1 MFALPALPAIGAAAG
16 PLLRLA
22 GGLAIPAIGGYLG
35 SKYAEGQAKPSK
47 TTVTVTPVGSD
58 PSAGSGPSAGSVPIP
73 YQNDL
78 PPPDRKDTSGDLGG
92 SSTADQLAL
101 LKYAEEMAR
110 RQTEASQKF
119 YPKRLEYDYQD
130 YKRKADIAG
139 SQAFRLSQ
147 EKTFRDTERDTI
159 LAWQKITEA
168 TINRDTQLAQG
179 MMNLSAT
186 LGMPNPNVLTALAP
200 YSQQATAA
208 FKPGVPVF

>member
-1 MFALPALPAIGAAAG
+1 MFALPALPAIGASAG
-16 PLLRLA
+16 TLLRLA

-47 TTVTVTPVGSD
+47 TTVTVPSVGPD
-58 PSAGSGPSAGSVPIP
+58 PSAESGLPAGSVPPP
-73 YQNDL
+73 YPVL
-78 PPPDRKDTSGDLGG
+78 PPPDKNNTPGDLGG
-92 SSTADQLAL
+92 SPLADQLAL
-101 LKYAEEMAR
+101 FKYAEEWSK
-110 RQTEASQKF
+110 RQAEESRKF

>member
-1 MFALPALPAIGAAAG
+1 MFPLPALPAVGAAVG

-47 TTVTVTPVGSD
+47 PTVTVPPVGSE
-58 PSAGSGPSAGSVPIP
+58 SSTGSVPPAGSVPPP
-73 YQNDL
+73 YPDL
-78 PPPDRKDTSGDLGG
+78 PPPDRNNPPGDLGG
-92 SSTADQLAL
+92 SSVTDQLVL
-101 LKYAEEMAR
+101 LKAAEDMAR
-110 RQTEASQKF
+110 RQTEESRKF
-119 YPKRLEYDYQD
+119 YPKKIEYEFQD

-168 TINRDTQLAQG
+168 TINRDTQLAYG

-186 LGMPNPNVLTALAP
+186 LGMPNPNVLAALAP

-208 FKPGVPVF
+208 FKPGLPVF

>member
-1 MFALPALPAIGAAAG
+1 MSFLRFAGN
-16 PLLRLA
+16 LA
-22 GGLAIPAIGGYLG
+22 GGVAGGLVIPAIGYLG
-35 SKYAEGQAKPSK
+35 SKFAEGQAKPSG
-47 TTVTVTPVGSD
+47 TTVTVPSVGPD
-58 PSAGSGPSAGSVPIP
+58 PSAGSGPSARSIPIP

-78 PPPDRKDTSGDLGG
+78 PPPDKNNSPGDLGG
-92 SSTADQLAL
+92 SPLADQLAV
-101 LKYAEEMAR
+101 LKYAEEMAK
-110 RQTEASQKF
+110 RQAEESRKF
-119 YPKRLEYDYQD
+119 YPKKLEYDYQY
-130 YKRKADIAG
+130 YKKQADIAG

-168 TINRDTQLAQG
+168 TINRDTQLAYG

>member
-1 MFALPALPAIGAAAG
+1 MFALPALPAVGAAVG

-22 GGLAIPAIGGYLG
+22 GSFAIPAIGGYVG

-47 TTVTVTPVGSD
+47 PTVTVPPVGSE
-58 PSAGSGPSAGSVPIP
+58 SSTGSVPPAGSVPPP
-73 YQNDL
+73 YPDL
-78 PPPDRKDTSGDLGG
+78 PPPDRNNPPGDLGG
-92 SSTADQLAL
+92 SSVTDQLVL
-101 LKYAEEMAR
+101 LKAAEDMAR
-110 RQTEASQKF
+110 RQTEESRKF
-119 YPKRLEYDYQD
+119 YPTKLEYDFQD

-139 SQAFRLSQ
+139 PQAFRLSQ
-147 EKTFRDTERDTI
+147 EKTFRDTQRDTI

-168 TINRDTQLAQG
+168 TINRDTQLAYG

-208 FKPGVPVF
+208 FKPGLPVF

>member
-1 MFALPALPAIGAAAG
+1 MFALHALPAIGASAG
-16 PLLRLA
+16 TILRLA

-35 SKYAEGQAKPSK
+35 SKYAEGQAEPSK
-47 TTVTVTPVGSD
+47 TTVTVSPVGPD
-58 PSAGSGPSAGSVPIP
+58 PSAESGLPAGSVSPP
-73 YQNDL
+73 VL
-78 PPPDRKDTSGDLGG
+78 PPPDKNNTPGDLGG
-92 SSTADQLAL
+92 SPLADQLAV
-101 LKYAEEMAR
+101 LKYATEWSKRQSEESR
-110 RQTEASQKF
+110 KF
-119 YPKRLEYDYQD
+119 YPKKLEYDYQY
-130 YKRKADIAG
+130 YKKQADIAG

-168 TINRDTQLAQG
+168 TINRDTQLAYG

-208 FKPGVPVF
+208 FRPGVPVF

>member
-1 MFALPALPAIGAAAG
+1 MFALPALPAIGASAG
-16 PLLRLA
+16 TLLRLA

-47 TTVTVTPVGSD
+47 PTVTVPSVGSE

-78 PPPDRKDTSGDLGG
+78 PPPDGNNDPGNLGG
-92 SSTADQLAL
+92 SPLADQLAL
-101 LKYAEEMAR
+101 FKYAEEWSK
-110 RQTEASQKF
+110 RQAEESRKF

-147 EKTFRDTERDTI
+147 EKSFRDIEQTTI
-159 LAWQKITEA
+159 AAWQKITEA

-208 FKPGVPVF
+208 FRPGVPVF

>member
-1 MFALPALPAIGAAAG
+1 MSFLRFAGN
-16 PLLRLA
+16 LA
-22 GGLAIPAIGGYLG
+22 GGLAGGLVIPAIEYLG
-35 SKYAEGQAKPSK
+35 SKYAEGQAKPSR
-47 TTVTVTPVGSD
+47 TTVTVPTVGSE

-78 PPPDRKDTSGDLGG
+78 PPPDGNNDPGNLGG
-92 SSTADQLAL
+92 SPLADQLAV
-101 LKYAEEMAR
+101 LKYAEEMSK
-110 RQTEASQKF
+110 RQSEESRKF
-119 YPKRLEYDYQD
+119 YPKKLEYDYQY
-130 YKRKADIAG
+130 YKKQADIAG

-147 EKTFRDTERDTI
+147 EKSFRDIEQSTI
-159 LAWQKITEA
+159 AAWQKITEA

-208 FKPGVPVF
+208 FRPGVPVF

>member
-1 MFALPALPAIGAAAG
+1 MSFLTALPAVGAAAG

-22 GGLAIPAIGGYLG
+22 GSLAIPAIGGYLG

-47 TTVTVTPVGSD
+47 PTVTVPPVGPES
-58 PSAGSGPSAGSVPIP
+58 STGSVLPP
-73 YQNDL
+73 GSVTPPAPEL
-78 PPPDRKDTSGDLGG
+78 PPPDRNNAPGDLGG
-92 SSTADQLAL
+92 SSVADQLVL
-101 LKYAEEMAR
+101 IKYGDEMAR
-110 RQTEASQKF
+110 RQTEEARKF

-168 TINRDTQLAQG
+168 TINRDTQLAYG

-208 FKPGVPVF
+208 FKPGLPVF

>member
-1 MFALPALPAIGAAAG
+1 MSFLRFAGN
-16 PLLRLA
+16 LA
-22 GGLAIPAIGGYLG
+22 GGVAGGLVIPAIGYLG
-35 SKYAEGQAKPSK
+35 SKFVEGQAKPSK
-47 TTVTVTPVGSD
+47 TTVTVSPVGPD
-58 PSAGSGPSAGSVPIP
+58 PSAESGLPAGSVTPRDP
-73 YQNDL
+73 VL
-78 PPPDRKDTSGDLGG
+78 PPQDRNNAPGDLGG

-101 LKYAEEMAR
+101 LKYAEEWSK
-110 RQTEASQKF
+110 RQAEESRKF

-159 LAWQKITEA
+159 VAWQKITEA
-168 TINRDTQLAQG
+168 TINRDTQLAYG

-208 FKPGVPVF
+208 FRPGVPVF

>member
-1 MFALPALPAIGAAAG
+1 MFALPALPAIGASAG
-16 PLLRLA
+16 TLLRLA

-47 TTVTVTPVGSD
+47 TTVTVPPVGSE
-58 PSAGSGPSAGSVPIP
+58 PPAESGLPAGSVPPP
-73 YQNDL
+73 YPDL
-78 PPPDRKDTSGDLGG
+78 PPQDRNNAPGDLGG

-101 LKYAEEMAR
+101 LKYAEEWSK
-110 RQTEASQKF
+110 RQAEESRKF

-186 LGMPNPNVLTALAP
+186 LGMPNPNVLAALAP

-208 FKPGVPVF
+208 FKPGLPVF

>member
-1 MFALPALPAIGAAAG
+1 MFALPALPAIGASAG
-16 PLLRLA
+16 TLLRLA

-47 TTVTVTPVGSD
+47 PTVTVPPVGPD
-58 PSAGSGPSAGSVPIP
+58 PSAESGLPAGSVPP
-73 YQNDL
+73 PPPVL
-78 PPPDRKDTSGDLGG
+78 PPPDKNNTPGDLGG
-92 SSTADQLAL
+92 SPLADQLAL
-101 LKYAEEMAR
+101 FKYAEEWSK
-110 RQTEASQKF
+110 RQAEESRKF

-186 LGMPNPNVLTALAP
+186 LGMPNPNVLAALAP

>member
-1 MFALPALPAIGAAAG
+1 MSFLRFAGN
-16 PLLRLA
+16 LA
-22 GGLAIPAIGGYLG
+22 GGVAGGLVIPAIEYLG
-35 SKYAEGQAKPSK
+35 SKYAEGQAKPSR
-47 TTVTVTPVGSD
+47 TTVTVPTVGSE

-78 PPPDRKDTSGDLGG
+78 PPPDGNNDPGNLGG
-92 SSTADQLAL
+92 SPLADQLAV
-101 LKYAEEMAR
+101 LKYAEEMSK
-110 RQTEASQKF
+110 RQSEESRKF
-119 YPKRLEYDYQD
+119 YPKKLEYDYQY
-130 YKRKADIAG
+130 YKKQADIAG

-147 EKTFRDTERDTI
+147 EKSFRDIEQTTI
-159 LAWQKITEA
+159 AAWQKITEA

-208 FKPGVPVF
+208 FRPGVPVF

>member
-1 MFALPALPAIGAAAG
+1 MSFIRFAGN
-16 PLLRLA
+16 LA
-22 GGLAIPAIGGYLG
+22 GGLAGGLVIPAIEYLG
-35 SKYAEGQAKPSK
+35 SKYAEGQAKPSR
-47 TTVTVTPVGSD
+47 TTVTVPTVGSE

-78 PPPDRKDTSGDLGG
+78 PPPDGNNDPGNLGG
-92 SSTADQLAL
+92 SPLADQLAV
-101 LKYAEEMAR
+101 LKYAEEMSK
-110 RQTEASQKF
+110 RQSEESRKF
-119 YPKRLEYDYQD
+119 YPKKLEYDYQYD
-130 YKRKADIAG
+130 KKQADIAG

-147 EKTFRDTERDTI
+147 EKSFRDIEQTTI
-159 LAWQKITEA
+159 AAWQKITEA

-208 FKPGVPVF
+208 FRPGVPVF

>member
-1 MFALPALPAIGAAAG
+1 MFALPALPAVGAAVG

-47 TTVTVTPVGSD
+47 PTVTVPPVGPES
-58 PSAGSGPSAGSVPIP
+58 STGSVPPAGSVPPP
-73 YQNDL
+73 YPDL
-78 PPPDRKDTSGDLGG
+78 PPPDRNNPPGDLGG
-92 SSTADQLAL
+92 SSVTDQLVL
-101 LKYAEEMAR
+101 LKAAEDMAR
-110 RQTEASQKF
+110 RQTEESRKF
-119 YPKRLEYDYQD
+119 YPKKLEYDFQD

-168 TINRDTQLAQG
+168 TINRDTQLAYG

-186 LGMPNPNVLTALAP
+186 LGMPNPNVLAALAP

-208 FKPGVPVF
+208 FKPGLPVF

>member
-1 MFALPALPAIGAAAG
+1 MFALPALPAIGASAG
-16 PLLRLA
+16 TLLRLA

-35 SKYAEGQAKPSK
+35 SKFAEGQAKPSK
-47 TTVTVTPVGSD
+47 PTVTVPPVGPD
-58 PSAGSGPSAGSVPIP
+58 PSAESGLPAGSVPPP
-73 YQNDL
+73 YPDL
-78 PPPDRKDTSGDLGG
+78 PPQDRNNTPGDLGG

-110 RQTEASQKF
+110 RQSEESRKF
-119 YPKRLEYDYQD
+119 YPKKLEYDYQY
-130 YKRKADIAG
+130 YKKQADIAG

-147 EKTFRDTERDTI
+147 EKTFRDTEQYTI
-159 LAWQKITEA
+159 AAWQKITEA

-208 FKPGVPVF
+208 FRPGVPVF

>member
-47 TTVTVTPVGSD
+47 TTVTVPPVGPD
-58 PSAGSGPSAGSVPIP
+58 PSAESGLPAGSVPP
-73 YQNDL
+73 PPPVL
-78 PPPDRKDTSGDLGG
+78 PPPDGNNTPGDLGG
-92 SSTADQLAL
+92 SPLADQLAV
-101 LKYAEEMAR
+101 LKYAEEMAK
-110 RQTEASQKF
+110 RQSEESRKF
-119 YPKRLEYDYQD
+119 YPKKLEYDYQY
-130 YKRKADIAG
+130 YKKQADIAG

-147 EKTFRDTERDTI
+147 EKSFRDIERDTI
-159 LAWQKITEA
+159 AAWQKITEA
-168 TINRDTQLAQG
+168 TINRDTQLAYG

>member
-1 MFALPALPAIGAAAG
+1 MFALPALPAIGASAG
-16 PLLRLA
+16 TLLRLA

-47 TTVTVTPVGSD
+47 PTVTVPPVGPD
-58 PSAGSGPSAGSVPIP
+58 PSAESGLPAGSVPPP
-73 YQNDL
+73 YPDL
-78 PPPDRKDTSGDLGG
+78 PPPDKNNTPGDLGG
-92 SSTADQLAL
+92 SPLADQLAV
-101 LKYAEEMAR
+101 LKYAEEMAK
-110 RQTEASQKF
+110 RQAEESRKF
-119 YPKRLEYDYQD
+119 YPKKLEYDYQY
-130 YKRKADIAG
+130 YKKQADIAG

-168 TINRDTQLAQG
+168 TINRDTQLAYG

>member
-47 TTVTVTPVGSD
+47 TTVTVPPVGSE
-58 PSAGSGPSAGSVPIP
+58 PPAESGLPAGSVPP
-73 YQNDL
+73 PPPVL
-78 PPPDRKDTSGDLGG
+78 PPQDGNNAPGDLGG

-208 FKPGVPVF
+208 FRPGVPVF

>member
-1 MFALPALPAIGAAAG
+1 MSFLRFAGN
-16 PLLRLA
+16 LA
-22 GGLAIPAIGGYLG
+22 GGVAGGLVIPAIGYLG
-35 SKYAEGQAKPSK
+35 SKFVEGQAKPSK
-47 TTVTVTPVGSD
+47 TTVTVPPVGPD
-58 PSAGSGPSAGSVPIP
+58 PSAESGLPAGSVPP
-73 YQNDL
+73 PPPVL
-78 PPPDRKDTSGDLGG
+78 PPPDGNNTPGDLGG

-101 LKYAEEMAR
+101 LKYAEEWSK
-110 RQTEASQKF
+110 RQAEESRKF

-186 LGMPNPNVLTALAP
+186 LGMPNPNVLAALAP

>member
-1 MFALPALPAIGAAAG
+1 MSFLRFAGN
-16 PLLRLA
+16 LA
-22 GGLAIPAIGGYLG
+22 GGVAGGLVIPAIEYLG

-47 TTVTVTPVGSD
+47 TTVTVPPVGPD
-58 PSAGSGPSAGSVPIP
+58 PSAESGLPAGSVPPP
-73 YQNDL
+73 YPVL
-78 PPPDRKDTSGDLGG
+78 PPQDGNNAPGNLGG
-92 SSTADQLAL
+92 SPLADQLAV
-101 LKYAEEMAR
+101 LKYIDDMSKRQSEESR
-110 RQTEASQKF
+110 KF
-119 YPKRLEYDYQD
+119 YPKKLEYDYQD

-159 LAWQKITEA
+159 VAWQKITEA

-208 FKPGVPVF
+208 FRPGVPVF

>member
-47 TTVTVTPVGSD
+47 TTVTVPPVGPD
-58 PSAGSGPSAGSVPIP
+58 PSAESGLPAGSVPPP
-73 YQNDL
+73 YPDF
-78 PPPDRKDTSGDLGG
+78 PPQDRNNTPGDLGG

-101 LKYAEEMAR
+101 LKYAEEMSK
-110 RQTEASQKF
+110 RQSEESRKF

>member
-1 MFALPALPAIGAAAG
+1 MSFLTALPAVGAAAG

-22 GGLAIPAIGGYLG
+22 GGLAIPAIAGYLG

-47 TTVTVTPVGSD
+47 PTVTVPPVGPES
-58 PSAGSGPSAGSVPIP
+58 STGSVLPPGSVIP
-73 YQNDL
+73 PDPVL
-78 PPPDRKDTSGDLGG
+78 PPPDRNNPPGDLGG
-92 SSTADQLAL
+92 SSVTDQLVL
-101 LKYAEEMAR
+101 LKAAEDMAR
-110 RQTEASQKF
+110 RQTEESRKF
-119 YPKRLEYDYQD
+119 YPKKIEYEFQD

-168 TINRDTQLAQG
+168 TINRDTQLAYG

-186 LGMPNPNVLTALAP
+186 LGMPNPNVLVALAP

-208 FKPGVPVF
+208 FKPGLPVF

>member
-1 MFALPALPAIGAAAG
+1 MFAFPALPAVGAAAG

-47 TTVTVTPVGSD
+47 PTVTVPPVGSE
-58 PSAGSGPSAGSVPIP
+58 SSTGSVPPAGSVPPP
-73 YQNDL
+73 YPDL
-78 PPPDRKDTSGDLGG
+78 PPPDRNNPPGDLGG
-92 SSTADQLAL
+92 SSVTDQLVL
-101 LKYAEEMAR
+101 LKAAEDMAR
-110 RQTEASQKF
+110 RQTEESRKF
-119 YPKRLEYDYQD
+119 YPKKIEYEFQD

-168 TINRDTQLAQG
+168 TINRDTQLAYG

-186 LGMPNPNVLTALAP
+186 LGMPNPNVLAALAP

-208 FKPGVPVF
+208 FKPGLPVF

>member
-1 MFALPALPAIGAAAG
+1 MSFIRFAGN
-16 PLLRLA
+16 LA
-22 GGLAIPAIGGYLG
+22 GGLAGGLVIPAIEYLG
-35 SKYAEGQAKPSK
+35 SKYAEGQAKPSR
-47 TTVTVTPVGSD
+47 TTVTVPTVGSE

-78 PPPDRKDTSGDLGG
+78 PPPDGNNDPGNLGG
-92 SSTADQLAL
+92 SPLADQLAV
-101 LKYAEEMAR
+101 LKYAEEMSK
-110 RQTEASQKF
+110 RQSEESRKF
-119 YPKRLEYDYQD
+119 YPKKLEYDYQY
-130 YKRKADIAG
+130 YKKQADIAG

-147 EKTFRDTERDTI
+147 EKSFRDIEQTTI
-159 LAWQKITEA
+159 AAWQKITEA

-208 FKPGVPVF
+208 FRPGVPVF

>member
-16 PLLRLA
+16 PLLRFA
-22 GGLAIPAIGGYLG
+22 GNLAIPAIGGYLG
-35 SKYAEGQAKPSK
+35 SKYAEGQEKPSK
-47 TTVTVTPVGSD
+47 TTVTVPPVGPD
-58 PSAGSGPSAGSVPIP
+58 PSAESGLPAGSVPP
-73 YQNDL
+73 PPPVL
-78 PPPDRKDTSGDLGG
+78 PPPTTNTPAGNQQVPDTDYYTLVEKLAALQRQKQKD
-92 SSTADQLAL
+92 
-101 LKYAEEMAR
+101 YE
-110 RQTEASQKF
+110 KF
-119 YPKRLEYDYQD
+119 YPIRTKIDFED
-130 YKRKADIAG
+130 YKNKADIAG

-159 LAWQKITEA
+159 VAWQKITEA
-168 TINRDTQLAQG
+168 TINRDTQLAYG

>member
-47 TTVTVTPVGSD
+47 TTVTVPPVGPD
-58 PSAGSGPSAGSVPIP
+58 PSAESGLPAGSVPP
-73 YQNDL
+73 PPPVL
-78 PPPDRKDTSGDLGG
+78 PPPDGNNTPGDLGG

-110 RQTEASQKF
+110 RQSEESRKF
-119 YPKRLEYDYQD
+119 YPKKLEYDYQY
-130 YKRKADIAG
+130 YKKQADIAG

-168 TINRDTQLAQG
+168 TINRDTQLAYG

>member
-1 MFALPALPAIGAAAG
+1 MSFIRFAGN
-16 PLLRLA
+16 LA
-22 GGLAIPAIGGYLG
+22 GGLAGGLVIPAIEYLG

-47 TTVTVTPVGSD
+47 TTVTVPPVGPD
-58 PSAGSGPSAGSVPIP
+58 PSAESGLPAGSVPPP
-73 YQNDL
+73 YPVLPRPDGNND
-78 PPPDRKDTSGDLGG
+78 PGNLGG
-92 SSTADQLAL
+92 SPLADQLAL
-101 LKYAEEMAR
+101 FKYAEEWSK
-110 RQTEASQKF
+110 RQAEESRKF

-159 LAWQKITEA
+159 FAWQKITEA

-208 FKPGVPVF
+208 FRPGVPVF